1 MRTFTIRAGIAMVA
15 ALAATARA
23 QDRALLGPSPREQFD
38 AITAEFKQAQS
49 DFNDAYRKAT
59 TDAEKKTVVDEKY
72 PNAGSYAKRC
82 RALAVEYP
90 DDPVA
95 VDSLVW
101 AMQHGE
107 VDDAMFPLLLR
118 NVDNEKLADACRPLQ
133 SSIAQGAD
141 PFLRTLLDKSPHHEV
156 RAQACYSLAKLCAAN
171 AVRARRL
178 QDRSDEAGTAALEKR
193 LGNGLAGKLRAADAG
208 ALEHESET
216 LLEQVMAKFADVKY
230 GRGTLGDIAKGDLF
244 EVQNLSVGKQAPEI
258 EGEDIDGVRFKLSDY
273 RGQVVFL
280 DFWGFW

>member
-1 MRTFTIRAGIAMVA
+1 MRTFTIRAGIAMVG

-23 QDRALLGPSPREQFD
+23 QDGPSPRAQFD
-38 AITAEFKQAQS
+38 AIAAEFKKAQS
-49 DFNDAYRKAT
+49 EYNDAYRKAT
-59 TDAEKKTVVDEKY
+59 TDAERKSVFDEKY
-72 PNAGSYAKRC
+72 PKPDSYTKRF
-82 RALAVEYP
+82 RALADQYP

-101 AMQHGE
+101 VLQRGE
-107 VDDAMFPLLLR
+107 ADDAMFPLLLR
-118 NVDNEKLADACRPLQ
+118 DVGSEKLADACRPLQ
-133 SSIAQGAD
+133 SSTAQGAE

-156 RAQACYSLAKLCAAN
+156 QAQACYALAKLCAAN
-171 AVRARRL
+171 ARRARGL
-178 QDRSDEAGTAALEKR
+178 QDKSDEQRAAALEVR
-193 LGNGLAGKLRAADAG
+193 LGKGLAAKLRAADAG

-230 GRGTLGDIAKGDLF
+230 GRDTLGDTAKGDLF
-244 EVQNLSVGKQAPEI
+244 EMQHLAVGKQAPDI
-258 EGEDIDGVRFKLSDY
+258 EGEDVDGVKFKLSDY